1 MAVLGYV
8 PVLASLVLGIL
19 YLSWGDGSP
28 VTKAAGAAV
37 FLVAAYLQFLSPYM
51 VPGVLLQI
59 ALALTL
65 EIWRRL
71 L

>member
-1 MAVLGYV
+1 MALLGYV

-19 YLSWGDGSP
+19 YLWWGDGRA

-37 FLVAAYLQFLSPYM
+37 FLVAAYLQFFSPYM
-51 VPGVLLQI
+51 VAGVLLQI

-65 EIWRRL
+65 EFWRRL